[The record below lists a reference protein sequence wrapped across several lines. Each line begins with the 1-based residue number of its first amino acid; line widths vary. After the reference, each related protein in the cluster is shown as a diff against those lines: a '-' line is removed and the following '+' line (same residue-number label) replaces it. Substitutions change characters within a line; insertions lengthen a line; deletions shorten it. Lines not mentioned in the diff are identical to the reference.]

1 MRGLAPL
8 WHAREVSPYATEDTW
23 FCIGRLQ
30 VTSTIAVVLL
40 GAVGMLAWVFN
51 TSLPNYL
58 LYAPQLLSSGQVW
71 RVFTWPLADGI
82 SLWSILNLVLLW
94 YFGRDLESRLGKVKM
109 AWLYGGIWLALTLAT
124 SVTGFLLTG
133 AYAAGLQ
140 MVEFVILLVWIAEYP
155 TRRFFFNI
163 PAWVFGAVIVGLQ
176 VLQYIGYRMWPMLV
190 NLLLSLILVAM
201 VARAL
206 GLLESYPWIPGAGS
220 SRPRQAKAHRPS
232 RAQQRA
238 HNRRL
243 SDDER
248 MDELLDKINAQGIHA
263 LTKSERAELMK
274 LRERRH

>member
-1 MRGLAPL
+1 M
-8 WHAREVSPYATEDTW
+8 SPYASEDSW
-23 FCIGRLQ
+23 FKIGRLQ
-30 VTSTIAVVLL
+30 VTSTIGVVLI

-51 TSLPNYL
+51 TNLPNVL
-58 LYAPQLLSSGQVW
+58 LYAPQYLSSGEVW

-94 YFGRDLESRLGKVKM
+94 YFGRDLEATLGKVKM

-124 SVTGFLLTG
+124 SATGIALAG
-133 AYAAGLQ
+133 AYAAGLDLVQ
-140 MVEFVILLVWIAEYP
+140 LTILLLWIAEYP
-155 TRRFFFNI
+155 TRRFLFNI

-190 NLLLSLILVAM
+190 NLLLSLILVAI

-206 GLLESYPWIPGAGS
+206 GLLSQYAWIPGAGS
-220 SRPRQAKAHRPS
+220 SRPRAPKAHKPT

-238 HNRRL
+238 HSRKL

-248 MDELLDKINAQGIHA
+248 MDELLDKINAQGLHS
-263 LTKSERAELMK
+263 LTKQERAELLK